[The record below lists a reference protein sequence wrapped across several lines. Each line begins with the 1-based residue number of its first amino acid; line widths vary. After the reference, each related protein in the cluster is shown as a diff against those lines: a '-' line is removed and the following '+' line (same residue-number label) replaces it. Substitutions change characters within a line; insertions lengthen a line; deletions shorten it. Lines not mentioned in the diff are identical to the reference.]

1 MATAEA
7 KQNNGVLPGEGVLPA
22 PDDKHRYVREMFDAI
37 APTYDRL
44 NSVLSGPLHHYW
56 RRVATAQAA
65 LKPGN
70 RALDVCT
77 GTGDFALELAKVV
90 GETGHI
96 DATDFSAP
104 MLQIGE
110 QKARNKNRA
119 NTAWAIADTQE
130 LPFADNGFDAVT
142 VGFGIRNVSDVP
154 RGIREMARVAKP
166 GGRVVILEF
175 GQPTNKTFD
184 RVYRWYSKHVM
195 PRIGGLVSGRKS
207 AYEYLPESVA
217 AFYTRE
223 QIAAFMRE
231 AGLSNV
237 SVTNLTFGTVVIHC
251 GTKSAPDVLQNE
263 VLESEATS

>member
-1 MATAEA
+1 MTTAET
-7 KQNNGVLPGEGVLPA
+7 KPNNTVLPA

-65 LKPGN
+65 LKPGD

-90 GETGHI
+90 SENGHV

-110 QKARNKNRA
+110 QKARARGCD
-119 NTAWAIADTQE
+119 NTAWAIADTQN
-130 LPFADNGFDAVT
+130 LPFADNAFDAVT

-166 GGRVVILEF
+166 GGRVVLLEF
-175 GQPTNKTFD
+175 GQPTNKTFNAL
-184 RVYRWYSKHVM
+184 YRWYSKHVM

-223 QIAAFMRE
+223 QIAHFMRG
-231 AGLSNV
+231 AGLTNV
-237 SVTNLTFGTVVIHC
+237 SITDLTFGTVVIHR
-251 GTKSAPDVLQNE
+251 GTKSNPP
-263 VLESEATS
+263 VLESDATL